1 MTSDRKTA
9 IAAYKE
15 RKTIA
20 GVFVIRCTA
29 SSQAWVGQT
38 PNLEKIQNRI
48 WFTLRQG
55 SHTCRSLQA
64 AWTAHGP
71 DGLTF
76 GECERLEA
84 GVRSGPLQRD
94 VRFPYHPHVTVA
106 HDVAEPLLDR
116 AFLDL
121 ASYDARVQ
129 VWGFSM
135 FEKGKDGVWR
145 PQRDFPFGAP
155 LPGPVLS
162 EG

>member
-20 GVFVIRCTA
+20 GIYVVRCLAT
-29 SSQAWVGQT
+29 SETWVGQS

-71 DGLTF
+71 DNLIF
-76 GECERLEA
+76 EECERLEEEEMA
-84 GVRSGPLQRD
+84 YVRNALLKERMLHWRAQLG
-94 VRFPYHPHVTVA
+94 
-106 HDVAEPLLDR
+106 AE
-116 AFLDL
+116 A
-121 ASYDARVQ
+121 V
-129 VWGFSM
+129 
-135 FEKGKDGVWR
+135 
-145 PQRDFPFGAP
+145 
-155 LPGPVLS
+155 
-162 EG
+162 